1 MLDLVA
7 FGELLWDVIDG
18 TAHIGGAPFNL
29 AAHAVRCGLRAAA
42 VSRVGDDQLGHEAL
56 TEMARLHVDAR
67 WMTTDTQHPTGTVT
81 VTLSNGQP
89 SYSIH
94 EGVAWDYI
102 ELAPAPIQA
111 LIHEQPRAFCFGTLA
126 QRSEVSRRTLGLLLD
141 AFRDAVVFY
150 DVNLRQSYWSGPL
163 VEAGLARATLVKV
176 NDDEARVLGGLLFNG
191 ACAPEAFAR
200 AVLARHPVRAV
211 IVTLG
216 ADGCVLCERERAAVQ
231 SLGVKVDVV
240 DAVGA
245 GDAFSAAFLAAW
257 LAGASAAE
265 AAEAGNR
272 RGAWVASCRGAVPE
286 EPVGQ
291 VTSPVQ

>member
-7 FGELLWDVIDG
+7 FGEMLWDVIDG

-29 AAHAVRCGLRAAA
+29 AAHAARCGLRAAT
-42 VSRVGDDQLGHEAL
+42 VSRVGDDQLGHAAL

-67 WMTTDTQHPTGTVT
+67 WMTTDKQHPTGTVT

-89 SYSIH
+89 SYAIH
-94 EGVAWDYI
+94 EGVAWDFV
-102 ELAPAPIQA
+102 ELSAASFKELTA
-111 LIHEQPRAFCFGTLA
+111 ARPRAFCFGTLA

-141 AFRDAVVFY
+141 VFRDAIVFY

-200 AVLARHPVRAV
+200 AVLARHSVRAV

-216 ADGCVLCERERAAVQ
+216 ADGCLVCERDKEVARC
-231 SLGVKVDVV
+231 SGVKVEVA

-257 LAGASAAE
+257 LAGATVAE

-286 EPVGQ
+286 EDGQ
-291 VTSPVQ
+291 